1 MKIRYNRVCPAE
13 IAGILDN
20 GIRRWLQNPR
30 KMLEPFVKE
39 GMTVLD
45 LGCGPGFF
53 STEIARI
60 VGSSG
65 LVIAS
70 DLQEEMLHKLRKKI
84 KGTELEKRI
93 VLHKCEEDVIGIS
106 EEVDLAIAFYVLHEV
121 PDPEK
126 TLNELASIVKTNG
139 LLFIAEP
146 YLHVSSKGFSKFL
159 KIALDNG
166 FTIVGRPKVFLSRA
180 VVLKKG

>member
-1 MKIRYNRVCPAE
+1 MCPAE

-20 GIRRWLQNPR
+20 RIRRWLQKPR
-30 KMLEPFVKE
+30 AILEPYVKE

-53 STEIARI
+53 SIEIARM

-70 DLQEEMLHKLRKKI
+70 DLQEGMLRKLRKKI
-84 KGTELEKRI
+84 QATELEKRVI
-93 VLHKCEEDVIGIS
+93 LHKCEEDLIGIS
-106 EEVDLAIAFYVLHEV
+106 ENVDLAIAFYVLHEV
-121 PDPEK
+121 VNPEK

-139 LLFIAEP
+139 FLFIAEP
-146 YLHVSSKGFSKFL
+146 YIHVSSNEFKNTVRM
-159 KIALDNG
+159 ALDNG
-166 FTIVGRPKVFLSRA
+166 FTIVERPKIFFSRA
-180 VVLKKG
+180 VVLKKE